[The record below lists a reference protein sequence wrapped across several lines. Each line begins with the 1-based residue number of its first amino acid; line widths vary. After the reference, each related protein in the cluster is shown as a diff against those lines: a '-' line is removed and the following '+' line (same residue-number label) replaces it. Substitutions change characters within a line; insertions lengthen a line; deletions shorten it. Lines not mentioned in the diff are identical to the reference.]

1 MVLTDLEI
9 RALASTETP
18 ILHPYISETWR
29 VKEIDVLCHCDHPA
43 ISYGQ
48 GPMAYDTRLEPQFK
62 VFRRPSLWRR
72 LRNWLTGYAVDPKN
86 YDEGLLVEQVYTNEL
101 VLRPGDYALGV
112 TVETFHM
119 PDDVIALCV
128 AKSTYARLGI
138 GVNTTP
144 VHPGFHGQ
152 VVIEFC
158 NQGHLPVKIYAMEG
172 FAQFIFHRSEENC
185 GSNYKERGGVYQ
197 GQSGVQKAK
206 TARHGG
212 LV

>member
-9 RALASTETP
+9 HALASGECP
-18 ILHPYISETWR
+18 ILSPYIPETRRVCDVDVWLWR
-29 VKEIDVLCHCDHPA
+29 EGTA

-48 GPMAYDTRLEPQFK
+48 GPMAYDTRLEPNFK
-62 VFRRPSLWRR
+62 VFRRPSWWRR
-72 LRNWLTGYAVDPKN
+72 IWNWFTNYYVDPKN
-86 YDEGLLVEQVYTNEL
+86 YDEKLLVEEVHEHEL
-101 VLRPGDYALGV
+101 ILYPGDYALGV

-144 VHPGFHGQ
+144 VHPGFRGQ

-158 NQGHLPVKIYAMEG
+158 NQGHLPVKIYTGEG
-172 FAQFIFHRSEENC
+172 FAQFIFHRSSEPC
-185 GSNYKERGGVYQ
+185 GSNYKQRGGVYQ
-197 GQSGVQKAK
+197 EQSGVQKAK

>member
-9 RALASTETP
+9 QALATDECP
-18 ILHPYISETWR
+18 ILTPYIPETR
-29 VKEIDVLCHCDHPA
+29 RLLKSGDQLCREGSA

-48 GPMAYDTRLEPQFK
+48 GPMAYDTRLEPNFK
-62 VFRRPSLWRR
+62 VFRRPSWWRR
-72 LRNWLTGYAVDPKN
+72 VWNWVTGYVVDPKD
-86 YDEGLLVEQVYTNEL
+86 YDEKLLVAVVREHEL
-101 VLRPGDYALGV
+101 ILYPGDYALGV

-144 VHPGFHGQ
+144 VHPGFRGQ

-158 NQGHLPVKIYAMEG
+158 NQGHLPVKIYTGEG
-172 FAQFIFHRSEENC
+172 FAQFIFHRSAEAC
-185 GSNYKERGGVYQ
+185 GSNYKQRGGVYQ
-197 GQSGVQKAK
+197 EQSGVQKAK
-206 TARHGG
+206 TTQNADTI
-212 LV
+212 